1 MVGLSLVTAITATVV
16 VPTGPVAAD
25 QVSNLKA
32 QAAQIAQDLV
42 LEQLQIGAYQQQ
54 YDVDIAKVQ
63 RDEAVIGSSEDQI
76 QADISRVRRDRKR
89 LQSEA
94 VSAYINLDPEVNG
107 TEALFENQEEAPTRA
122 EYEEVASGDI
132 ALTIAA
138 LHTDENGLRAERATL
153 EQQEARDQATTNQE
167 ATLANAAR
175 QTEVQLASKQSEITG
190 ELAVAVA
197 QQQAAQAAAAAA
209 AVRAAQA
216 TAAARSGP
224 LRTLVYSRLPPP
236 PRRPQGSAA
245 STSSGDPSLP
255 PFLQCV
261 LQAES
266 GGNYDAVSPGG
277 TYMGGFQFS
286 QATWNEAAQLA
297 GMPQLINVPPNE
309 ATPAE
314 QDDLAIALYKADGHA
329 ALERLL
335 PDELMEATT
344 VRSCCSSSLR
354 RRGAIPVRLP
364 GAILFRRARPR
375 LHHRGGRRLACSGPA
390 YQSSELRDIPL
401 WLDLDELESSKSQDL
416 GDGLHGR
423 PLVGVLDDR
432 GQRDATR

>member
-1 MVGLSLVTAITATVV
+1 MLAGVGAGMVGLSLVTAITATVV
-16 VPTGPVAAD
+16 VPPGPVAAD

-32 QAAQIAQDLV
+32 QATQIAEDLV
-42 LEQLQIGAYQQQ
+42 LEQLQIGTYQQQ
-54 YDVDIAKVQ
+54 SAVDIAKVQ
-63 RDEAVIGSSEDQI
+63 RDETEIGSSDDQI
-76 QADISRVRRDRKR
+76 QADSSRVRRDRKR

-94 VSAYINLDPEVNG
+94 VSAYINLDPNVSG
-107 TEALFENQEEAPTRA
+107 TAALFENQKEAPARA
-122 EYEEVASGDI
+122 VYEEVASGDI

-175 QTEVQLASKQSEITG
+175 QTGVQLASKQSEITG

-216 TAAARSGP
+216 KAAAAVATSRPSGP
-224 LRTLVYSRLPPP
+224 TTTSTAL
-236 PRRPQGSAA
+236 QGSAA
-245 STSSGDPSLP
+245 STASSDPSLP

-286 QATWNEAAQLA
+286 QATWNEAAELA

-309 ATPAE
+309 ASPAE
-314 QDDLAIALYKADGHA
+314 QDDLAIALYDADG
-329 ALERLL
+329 EQSWN
-335 PDELMEATT
+335 D
-344 VRSCCSSSLR
+344 SC
-354 RRGAIPVRLP
+354 
-364 GAILFRRARPR
+364 RP
-375 LHHRGGRRLACSGPA
+375 S
-390 YQSSELRDIPL
+390 
-401 WLDLDELESSKSQDL
+401 
-416 GDGLHGR
+416 
-423 PLVGVLDDR
+423 
-432 GQRDATR
+432 

>member
-16 VPTGPVAAD
+16 VPPGPVAAD
-25 QVSNLKA
+25 QVSDLKA

-42 LEQLQIGAYQQQ
+42 LEQLQIGAYKQR

-63 RDEAVIGSSEDQI
+63 HDEAEIGSSQNQI

-107 TEALFENQEEAPTRA
+107 TEALFENQEEATTRA

-138 LHTDENGLRAERATL
+138 LHADENRLRAERATL

-216 TAAARSGP
+216 AAAAPVGQ
-224 LRTLVYSRLPPP
+224 LRRNASQPPSTTSTA
-236 PRRPQGSAA
+236 PQGSAA

-266 GGNYDAVSPGG
+266 GGNYGAVSPGG

-286 QATWNEAAQLA
+286 QATWNEAAELA

-314 QDDLAIALYKADGHA
+314 QDDLAIALYNADGKQ
-329 ALERLL
+329 
-335 PDELMEATT
+335 PWND
-344 VRSCCSSSLR
+344 SCPTS
-354 RRGAIPVRLP
+354 
-364 GAILFRRARPR
+364 
-375 LHHRGGRRLACSGPA
+375 
-390 YQSSELRDIPL
+390 
-401 WLDLDELESSKSQDL
+401 
-416 GDGLHGR
+416 
-423 PLVGVLDDR
+423 
-432 GQRDATR
+432 

>member
-16 VPTGPVAAD
+16 VPPGPVAAD

-42 LEQLQIGAYQQQ
+42 LEQLQIGTYQQQ

-76 QADISRVRRDRKR
+76 QADISRVRRDHKR

-107 TEALFENQEEAPTRA
+107 TEALFENQKEAPTRA
-122 EYEEVASGDI
+122 EYEEVVSGDI

-153 EQQEARDQATTNQE
+153 EQQEAQDQATTNQE
-167 ATLANAAR
+167 ATSANAAR

-190 ELAVAVA
+190 QLAVAVA

-209 AVRAAQA
+209 AIRAAQA
-216 TAAARSGP
+216 AAASPTSPAASRTPTSTTQPTPSATSTAA
-224 LRTLVYSRLPPP
+224 
-236 PRRPQGSAA
+236 QGSAA

-261 LQAES
+261 LQTES
-266 GGNYDAVSPGG
+266 GGNYGAVSPGG

-286 QATWNEAAQLA
+286 QATWNEAAELA
-297 GMPQLINVPPNE
+297 GMPQLVNVPPNE
-309 ATPAE
+309 ATPAG
-314 QDDLAIALYKADGHA
+314 QDDLAIALYEADGQQSWN
-329 ALERLL
+329 
-335 PDELMEATT
+335 D
-344 VRSCCSSSLR
+344 SCR
-354 RRGAIPVRLP
+354 
-364 GAILFRRARPR
+364 
-375 LHHRGGRRLACSGPA
+375 
-390 YQSSELRDIPL
+390 
-401 WLDLDELESSKSQDL
+401 
-416 GDGLHGR
+416 
-423 PLVGVLDDR
+423 
-432 GQRDATR
+432 TN

>member
-16 VPTGPVAAD
+16 VPPGPVAAD

-32 QAAQIAQDLV
+32 QASQITQDLV

-54 YDVDIAKVQ
+54 YDVDTAKVQ
-63 RDEAVIGSSEDQI
+63 RDEAEIGSSQDQI
-76 QADISRVRRDRKR
+76 QADSSRVSRDHER

-94 VSAYINLDPEVNG
+94 VSAYVNLGSEVSG
-107 TEALFENQEEAPTRA
+107 AEDLFGNAKEAPTRA
-122 EYEEVASGDI
+122 EYEEVVSGDI
-132 ALTIAA
+132 ALTIDA
-138 LHTDENGLRAERATL
+138 LHSDESGLRAERGTL
-153 EQQEARDQATTNQE
+153 EQQEAQDQGTTNQE

-190 ELAVAVA
+190 ELAVAVS

-216 TAAARSGP
+216 KAVAVVATPSAPLSPSTTSTALQIIG
-224 LRTLVYSRLPPP
+224 
-236 PRRPQGSAA
+236 A

-266 GGNYDAVSPGG
+266 GGNYGAVSPGG

-297 GMPQLINVPPNE
+297 GMPQLTNVPPNE
-309 ATPAE
+309 ATAPE
-314 QDDLAIALYKADGHA
+314 QDDLAIALYDADGQQ
-329 ALERLL
+329 
-335 PDELMEATT
+335 PWNDSC
-344 VRSCCSSSLR
+344 RS
-354 RRGAIPVRLP
+354 
-364 GAILFRRARPR
+364 
-375 LHHRGGRRLACSGPA
+375 H
-390 YQSSELRDIPL
+390 
-401 WLDLDELESSKSQDL
+401 
-416 GDGLHGR
+416 
-423 PLVGVLDDR
+423 
-432 GQRDATR
+432 

>member
-1 MVGLSLVTAITATVV
+1 VQRLAGVGAGMVGLSLVTAITATVV
-16 VPTGPVAAD
+16 VPPGPVAAD

-42 LEQLQIGAYQQQ
+42 LEQLQIGTYQQQ

-76 QADISRVRRDRKR
+76 QADISRVRRDHKR

-94 VSAYINLDPEVNG
+94 VSAYVNLDPEVNG
-107 TEALFENQEEAPTRA
+107 TEALFESQKEAPTRA
-122 EYEEVASGDI
+122 EYEKVVSGDI

-153 EQQEARDQATTNQE
+153 EQQEAQDRATTNQE

-175 QTEVQLASKQSEITG
+175 QTAVQLASKQSEITG
-190 ELAVAVA
+190 QLAVAVA
-197 QQQAAQAAAAAA
+197 QQQAAQAASAAA

-216 TAAARSGP
+216 AAASPTSPAASRTPTSTTQAAPSATSTAA
-224 LRTLVYSRLPPP
+224 
-236 PRRPQGSAA
+236 QGSAA

-266 GGNYDAVSPGG
+266 GGNYGAVSPGG

-286 QATWNEAAQLA
+286 QATWNEAAALA

-314 QDDLAIALYKADGHA
+314 QDDLAIALYEADGQQSWN
-329 ALERLL
+329 
-335 PDELMEATT
+335 D
-344 VRSCCSSSLR
+344 SCR
-354 RRGAIPVRLP
+354 
-364 GAILFRRARPR
+364 
-375 LHHRGGRRLACSGPA
+375 
-390 YQSSELRDIPL
+390 
-401 WLDLDELESSKSQDL
+401 
-416 GDGLHGR
+416 
-423 PLVGVLDDR
+423 
-432 GQRDATR
+432 TN

>member
-16 VPTGPVAAD
+16 VPAGPVAAD

-32 QAAQIAQDLV
+32 QATQIARDLV
-42 LEQLQIGAYQQQ
+42 LEQLQIGAYRQQ

-63 RDEAVIGSSEDQI
+63 RDEALIGSSEDQI

-94 VSAYINLDPEVNG
+94 LSAYINLDPEVTG
-107 TEALFENQEEAPTRA
+107 TEALFENQKEAPMRA

-167 ATLANAAR
+167 ATLANAAHR
-175 QTEVQLASKQSEITG
+175 TEVQLASKQSEITG
-190 ELAVAVA
+190 QLAVAVA

-216 TAAARSGP
+216 AAASPTSLAPGRTPTSTTQPAPSASSTAA
-224 LRTLVYSRLPPP
+224 
-236 PRRPQGSAA
+236 QGSAA
-245 STSSGDPSLP
+245 STSSGDPPLP
-255 PFLQCV
+255 AFLQCV
-261 LQAES
+261 LQTES
-266 GGNYDAVSPGG
+266 GGNYGAVSPGG

-309 ATPAE
+309 ATSAD
-314 QDDLAIALYKADGHA
+314 QDDLAIALYEADGQQSWN
-329 ALERLL
+329 
-335 PDELMEATT
+335 D
-344 VRSCCSSSLR
+344 SCR
-354 RRGAIPVRLP
+354 
-364 GAILFRRARPR
+364 
-375 LHHRGGRRLACSGPA
+375 
-390 YQSSELRDIPL
+390 
-401 WLDLDELESSKSQDL
+401 
-416 GDGLHGR
+416 
-423 PLVGVLDDR
+423 
-432 GQRDATR
+432 TN